1 MGISTNP
8 IEGEDL
14 ISSAYNMSD
23 IDPANNTLLPPVSTG
38 EGNTLPMDLE
48 QELNEFLEQDPLL
61 KACESSNDVKAVV
74 EANVTA

>member
-1 MGISTNP
+1 MGITTNP

-23 IDPANNTLLPPVSTG
+23 IDPSNSSILPAIGTG
-38 EGNTLPMDLE
+38 EGNPLPMDLE

-61 KACESSNDVKAVV
+61 RACESPKDVKAVV
-74 EANVTA
+74 EPNITA